1 MIMADEEALTQPTS
15 TGAHGPASG
24 RVNFEIVG
32 ADNMLDTNA
41 WLLEINTGPVV
52 KEGDFEMIRGI
63 VGFFPVAAVT
73 SLPKRRAEVGSS
85 CTCNR
90 ASGCKRFKLLG
101 PTKS

>member
-1 MIMADEEALTQPTS
+1 
-15 TGAHGPASG
+15 
-24 RVNFEIVG
+24 VNFEIVG
-32 ADNMLDTNA
+32 ADNMLDTNAWLYNA

-63 VGFFPVAAVT
+63 VEFFPVAAVT
-73 SLPKRRAEVGSS
+73 SLPKRRAEVKSS

>member
-1 MIMADEEALTQPTS
+1 MVMADEEALAQP

-32 ADNMLDTNA
+32 ADNMLDTNYNA

-63 VGFFPVAAVT
+63 VGFFYGG
-73 SLPKRRAEVGSS
+73 GSDKP
-85 CTCNR
+85 
-90 ASGCKRFKLLG
+90 A
-101 PTKS
+101 